1 MVEIKQQKLEGSA
14 RICFRGPSKE
24 ELAHV
29 PACWVADCHGAETAP
44 LVVKGGMASSA
55 IFLAIPHAC
64 DGLVFGK
71 FIHAS
76 VHDGMKHNLVSCQK
90 SFRYNNIGLTRK
102 PLEGTRNSQ
111 QLLSES
117 PMV

>member
-1 MVEIKQQKLEGSA
+1 
-14 RICFRGPSKE
+14 
-24 ELAHV
+24 
-29 PACWVADCHGAETAP
+29 
-44 LVVKGGMASSA
+44 MASSA

-111 QLLSES
+111 QLLSKS
-117 PMV
+117 PLV